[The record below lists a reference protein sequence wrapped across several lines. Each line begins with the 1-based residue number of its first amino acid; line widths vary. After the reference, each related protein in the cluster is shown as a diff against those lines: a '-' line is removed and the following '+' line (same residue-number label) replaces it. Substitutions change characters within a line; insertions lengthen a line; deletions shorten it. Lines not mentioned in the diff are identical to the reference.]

1 VITFNAGASGPVA
14 PGLDVDRDVPAL
26 VLKIGQYPVHSGG
39 LAVIRTLGRLGVPV
53 YAITEP
59 HLTPASVSR
68 YCTGRFVWHATG
80 RERPEDLIADLV
92 AVGRRIGRKSVVI
105 PVDDEAAVLVAE
117 YAAELSD
124 YFLLPQVAPHLPARL
139 ASKTG
144 LFGLCREHGI
154 PAPAS
159 VTPASLA
166 EVAAFAAT
174 ATFPVVVKNA
184 DPWERRRNPV
194 VPGTTVLREPD
205 ELLRLVA
212 ASTDRLSTDGLSAVD
227 RAPGIIVQEYLPP
240 EHSRDWIVHLYCD
253 EDSSCPVLFTGMKVR
268 SWPPQAGVTA
278 RAYSMP
284 NPELAAL
291 AERFCAELG
300 FRGIADLDWRLDLRD
315 GRYKLVDFN
324 PRVGNQFRLFENQAA
339 VDVVR
344 ALHLD
349 LTGRPVPRAE
359 QVERKRIIVE
369 HVDVPAH
376 FAYRR
381 LGAGSAQ
388 PGPAEPTSTELAW
401 LAGDDPLPVIAMA
414 GHVVVAA
421 LAELRRRLRARLA
434 AARRRGWD
442 SRAGPTSGRREAPE
456 RQPERQ
462 PERHPERQPERRP
475 ERANGGVDADADI
488 SCAAGRPE

>member
-1 VITFNAGASGPVA
+1 MITLDAGASYPVA
-14 PGLDVDRDVPAL
+14 HALEVDRDVPAL

-39 LAVIRTLGRLGVPV
+39 LAAIRTLGRLGVPV

-59 HLTPASVSR
+59 HLPPAAVSR
-68 YCTGRFVWHATG
+68 YCTGRFVWRATG
-80 RERPEDLIADLV
+80 RERPEYLTADLV
-92 AVGRRIGRKSVVI
+92 AVGQRIGRKSVII

-117 YAAELSD
+117 YAAELAD
-124 YFLLPQVAPHLPARL
+124 YFLLPRVAPRLPGRL

-144 LFGLCREHGI
+144 LFELCGEHGI

-159 VTPASLA
+159 VTPASIA

-184 DPWERRRNPV
+184 DPWERRRHPV
-194 VPGTTVLREPD
+194 VPGTTVLRD
-205 ELLRLVA
+205 ADDLLRLVG
-212 ASTDRLSTDGLSAVD
+212 ASEDGPSAQGPSAEGPSAEGFNAPD

-240 EHSRDWIVHLYCD
+240 EHSRDWIVHVYCA
-253 EDSSCPVLFTGMKVR
+253 EDSDCPVLFTGLKVR

-278 RAYSMP
+278 RAYSVT

-291 AERFCAELG
+291 AARFCAEIG

-324 PRVGNQFRLFENQAA
+324 PRVGNQFRLFENEAA

-344 ALHLD
+344 AQHLD
-349 LTGRPVPRAE
+349 LTGRPVPRAD
-359 QVERKRIIVE
+359 QVEGKRIIVE

-381 LGAGSAQ
+381 LPCGPVQSGSA
-388 PGPAEPTSTELAW
+388 ELTSTELAW
-401 LAGDDPLPVIAMA
+401 LAGDDPLPFFVML
-414 GHVVVAA
+414 GHVALAA
-421 LAELRRRLRARLA
+421 LAQLRHRLRAYLPK
-434 AARRRGWD
+434 ARRRR
-442 SRAGPTSGRREAPE
+442 RAPSQPGQPTWRRDWPA
-456 RQPERQ
+456 QPERS
-462 PERHPERQPERRP
+462 
-475 ERANGGVDADADI
+475 NGGADRDADI
-488 SCAAGRPE
+488 SRTASRAG